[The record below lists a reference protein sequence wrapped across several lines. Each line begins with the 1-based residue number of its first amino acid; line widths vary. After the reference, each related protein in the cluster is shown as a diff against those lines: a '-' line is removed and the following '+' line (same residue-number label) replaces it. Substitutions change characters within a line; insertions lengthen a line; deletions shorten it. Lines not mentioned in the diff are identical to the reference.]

1 IELKE
6 LDEKHRKELKKLA
19 KEHQSKI
26 QAIQSEIEGYTSEI
40 DRLRKKVSGL
50 ISAQLHDKQ
59 KIKQLEDINHELREE
74 LFKTD
79 QRDISQKSTID
90 TLKSEISRIEKE
102 STEKDQAL
110 EEANS
115 DILKRRAEIEELK
128 RSMKQRDKEI
138 QEAGEELSGMTEDR
152 DYLQDELL
160 KEKKKVRLAEEMLL
174 STEERASRLEQE
186 LNEKKQAYDRLKE
199 ETEIALANMERE
211 ARKSSSEYENHIL
224 ELTSALK
231 EKSQKV
237 LELEEENRILRERVE
252 TQDKELE
259 ELQKEV
265 KLLRKENRELW
276 SILERLAT
284 ILNVT
289 FNRDNLETT
298 GQSILEGIKTSA
310 FAKGALGEIAAQ
322 IGLNENAEMPAI
334 HERLEELI
342 QIEGQFDLLHK
353 EKQRALE
360 ELEAISRSIEV
371 TKPLCDMSV
380 SASSSELSGIQQAF
394 QEITSAIMHL
404 THGLGKEQVYLS
416 GLNSQQEEVLRYNRN
431 AILNPNS
438 ILHLEKQVTSIVSKA
453 KGKAESSNHK
463 GFNAIIYDKNN
474 LLDFIDRIHGFFE
487 KNNKH
492 FRKIDAYQ
500 TQLKA
505 LIERA
510 KSISEQGL
518 TMKTSDLRELQATI
532 KSIHALKKERQVLIQ
547 SLVIALIDAIRF
559 DSIATKNRYTGQ
571 LATGSGFPMFGKDL
585 MAYFQAFQKLDPSYY
600 IDGNP
605 TNPLIDDCH
614 KAEEFRMLV
623 TSLQGSLGALFAKI
637 TI

>member
-1 IELKE
+1 
-6 LDEKHRKELKKLA
+6 
-19 KEHQSKI
+19 
-26 QAIQSEIEGYTSEI
+26 
-40 DRLRKKVSGL
+40 
-50 ISAQLHDKQ
+50 
-59 KIKQLEDINHELREE
+59 
-74 LFKTD
+74 
-79 QRDISQKSTID
+79 
-90 TLKSEISRIEKE
+90 
-102 STEKDQAL
+102 
-110 EEANS
+110 
-115 DILKRRAEIEELK
+115 
-128 RSMKQRDKEI
+128 
-138 QEAGEELSGMTEDR
+138 
-152 DYLQDELL
+152 
-160 KEKKKVRLAEEMLL
+160 
-174 STEERASRLEQE
+174 
-186 LNEKKQAYDRLKE
+186 
-199 ETEIALANMERE
+199 
-211 ARKSSSEYENHIL
+211 
-224 ELTSALK
+224 
-231 EKSQKV
+231 
-237 LELEEENRILRERVE
+237 
-252 TQDKELE
+252 
-259 ELQKEV
+259 
-265 KLLRKENRELW
+265 
-276 SILERLAT
+276 
-284 ILNVT
+284 
-289 FNRDNLETT
+289 